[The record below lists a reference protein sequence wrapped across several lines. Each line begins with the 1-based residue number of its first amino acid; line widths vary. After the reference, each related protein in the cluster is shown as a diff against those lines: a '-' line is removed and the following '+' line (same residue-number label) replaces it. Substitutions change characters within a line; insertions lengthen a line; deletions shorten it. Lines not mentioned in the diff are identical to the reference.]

1 MRKLVSQGIFMV
13 AGLLATPSAPSQ
25 SIVKAHVKEQ
35 DPRLSLL
42 KQFFE
47 ERDCPVSIHAAEFIR
62 AADENSLDWRLLPS
76 ISIVESSGGKYF
88 RNNNI
93 FGWDS
98 PSGKF
103 PSIQAAIHMVASR
116 LGTSKLY
123 KNKDVEGILRTYN
136 TNADYPGKVKRL
148 MTIIGPARIP
158 AISYAN

>member
-1 MRKLVSQGIFMV
+1 MV
-13 AGLLATPSAPSQ
+13 AGLLATPVAPSQ
-25 SIVKAHVKEQ
+25 SLVKVDVKEQ
-35 DPRLSLL
+35 DPRLTLL

-47 ERDCPVSIHAAEFIR
+47 ERDCPVSAHAADFLR
-62 AADENSLDWRLLPS
+62 AADDNSLDWRLLPS
-76 ISIVESSGGKYF
+76 ISVIESSGGKYL

-98 PSGKF
+98 PNGKF
-103 PSIQAAIHMVASR
+103 PSIKAAIHTVAAR

-123 KNKDVEGILRTYN
+123 KNKGVDEILRTYN
-136 TNADYPGKVKRL
+136 TNADYPVRVKRL